1 MSRTARIIPP
11 QGYLHVI
18 SRGNNRQRLFRCRQ
32 DYKIYC
38 LHLKK
43 LKAEESIKIHHYCLM
58 PNHVH
63 LLVGIGPTSNLPR
76 FMKRVG
82 LKYFYYYRQRR
93 DYSGHLLQGRFKS
106 KIIDDERYFLQCGK
120 YIELNPVRA
129 QIVSSPADYHY
140 SSYKYY
146 ALGQKD
152 GIVDADFV
160 YLALHEDAARR
171 RAAYSNMLID
181 ERECG
186 EKLRIYSV
194 KLLENNE
201 LQR

>member
-1 MSRTARIIPP
+1 MSRSARVIPV

-18 SRGNNRQRLFRCRQ
+18 SRGNNHQRLFRCRK

-38 LHLKK
+38 LQLRK
-43 LKAEESIKIHHYCLM
+43 LKIEESVKIHHYCLM

-63 LLVGIGPTSNLPR
+63 LLVGVDQTSNLAR

-82 LKYFYYYRQRR
+82 LKYFYYYLKKR

-106 KIIDDERYFLQCGK
+106 KIIDNERYFLQCGK

-129 QIVSSPADYHY
+129 RIVDAPADYY
-140 SSYKYY
+140 FSSYRYY

-152 GIVDADFV
+152 GIVDADLL
-160 YLALHEDAARR
+160 YLDLHEDAQRR
-171 RAAYSNMLID
+171 RKAYCNMLID
-181 ERECG
+181 EKGCSE
-186 EKLRIYSV
+186 ELRINLPN
-194 KLLENNE
+194 LLLSRTLET
-201 LQR
+201 